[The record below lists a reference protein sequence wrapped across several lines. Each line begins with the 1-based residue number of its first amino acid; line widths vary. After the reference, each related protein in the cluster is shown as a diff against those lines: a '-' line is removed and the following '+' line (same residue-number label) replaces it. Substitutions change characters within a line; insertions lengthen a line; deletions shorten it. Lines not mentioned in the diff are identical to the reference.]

1 MQETQDDDPEVR
13 TEVKVHV
20 TALHEGIKEKLESL
34 ISDWTRMNKVVAW
47 TQCTRKILSQGQC
60 IKHQTVQLKH
70 YHQ

>member
-34 ISDWTRMNKVVAW
+34 ISDWTRMNKMVAW

-60 IKHQTVQLKH
+60 IKLRL
-70 YHQ
+70 YN